1 MVPLQ
6 EETDS
11 GGHHSREVSDTVEI
25 DDVGFCVRVDCVE
38 EEIGRSL
45 S

>member
-11 GGHHSREVSDTVEI
+11 GGPRLREVPDTVEI
-25 DDVGFCVRVDCVE
+25 DDLGFCVREDCVE
-38 EEIGRSL
+38 EEIGRSFA
-45 S
+45 

>member
-6 EETDS
+6 EETDL
-11 GGHHSREVSDTVEI
+11 GGHHLREMSDTAEI
-25 DDVGFCVRVDCVE
+25 DDVGFCVREDSVE

>member
-6 EETDS
+6 EETDL
-11 GGHHSREVSDTVEI
+11 GGHRLREVSDTEEI
-25 DDVGFCVRVDCVE
+25 DDVGFCVREGYVE

>member
-11 GGHHSREVSDTVEI
+11 GGYHLHEVFDTVEI
-25 DDVGFCVRVDCVE
+25 DDVGFCVTEDFVE